1 MEVLKKHSIGQNVK
15 ILQQLLNI
23 PQTGIFGEKTEIS
36 VKHFQSLNKLKADGI
51 VGIKTWEALDNLDTD
66 ENKKDNLLYEK
77 YHLPSNEYSLEKSI
91 KEYIYLHHTA
101 GWQNPYKVID
111 GWARDSRGIIGTEFV
126 IGGQN
131 IYNNDFSNDGKI
143 LQAFP
148 EGNYGWHLGK
158 NGNHNMHKNSI
169 GIELTNFGYLV
180 DSKTYT
186 GQIVNENQIT
196 KLNEKFRGFELWHKY
211 SDNQIKSL
219 ESILY
224 FIKERDS
231 IDIRKGL
238 PELIKKVGAKAFEFN
253 ENAFY
258 GRVKGIWTHT
268 NTRKDKFD
276 CFPQQELLD
285 MLVSL
290 Q

>member
-1 MEVLKKHSIGQNVK
+1 MEVLKKHSVSQNVK

-23 PQTGIFGEKTEIS
+23 PQTGIFGEKTEIA
-36 VKHFQSLNKLKADGI
+36 VKRFQSLNKLKADGI
-51 VGIKTWEALDNLDTD
+51 VGIKTWEALDDLDTD
-66 ENKKDNLLYEK
+66 ESKKDNLLYEK
-77 YHLPSNEYSLEKSI
+77 YYLPSNEYSLEKSI
-91 KEYIYLHHTA
+91 KEYIYLHHTS

-111 GWARDSRGIIGTEFV
+111 GWAKDSRGIIGTEFV

-131 IYNNDFSNDGKI
+131 IYNNEFSNDGKI

-148 EGNYGWHLGK
+148 EGHYGWHLGK
-158 NGNHNMHKNSI
+158 NGNHKMHKNSI
-169 GIELTNFGYLV
+169 GVELTNFGYLV

-186 GQIVNENQIT
+186 GQIVNENQIA

-219 ESILY
+219 EGILN

-290 Q
+290 D

>member
-1 MEVLKKHSIGQNVK
+1 MEILKKHSVGQNVK

-23 PQTGIFGEKTEIS
+23 PQTGIFGEKTEIA
-36 VKHFQSLNKLKADGI
+36 VKLFQSLNKLKSDGI
-51 VGIKTWEALDNLDTD
+51 VGLKTWGALDDLDTD
-66 ENKKDNLLYEK
+66 ETKKDNLLFEK
-77 YHLPSNEYSLEKSI
+77 YYLPNNEYSLEKST
-91 KEYIYLHHTA
+91 KEYIYLHHTS

-111 GWARDSRGIIGTEFV
+111 GWAKDTRGIIGTEFV

-148 EGNYGWHLGK
+148 EGHYAWHLGK

-186 GQIVNENQIT
+186 GQIVNENQIA
-196 KLNEKFRGFELWHKY
+196 KLNEKFRGFKLWHKY

-219 ESILY
+219 QDILY

-238 PELIKKVGAKAFEFN
+238 PELIKKVGTKAFEFN
-253 ENAFY
+253 KNAFY
-258 GRVKGIWTHT
+258 GRVKGVWTHT